1 MAQDY
6 FSQNQNS
13 FLIMKQSIFV
23 FLAMMACCLSAFA
36 QQPSPDPD
44 TLKNPVKQ
52 IDPEVKQEPADIKY
66 VDEKVRITAD
76 ELPSVVRDTLR
87 RLEPSS
93 WEKSVVYRDKK
104 SNTYTVEIR
113 ESGNEKT
120 YRFDKNGKRL
130 KNLDEETDDN
140 KD

>member
-1 MAQDY
+1 MKKIM
-6 FSQNQNS
+6 FSIAAVLCS
-13 FLIMKQSIFV
+13 V
-23 FLAMMACCLSAFA
+23 AAMA

-66 VDEKVRITAD
+66 IDEKVRITAD
-76 ELPSVVRDTLR
+76 ELPGAVRNSLR
-87 RLEPSS
+87 QLEPTA

-104 SNTYTVEIR
+104 ENMYIVEIR

-120 YRFDKNGKRL
+120 YRFDKDGNRL
-130 KNLDEETDDN
+130 KNLDDEEEDN
-140 KD
+140 QKH